1 METEKITKIKRIEQ
15 VETDSDKICNG
26 CIFKNNEHCELS
38 GNFGNFGNL
47 LEILRCVETVESI
60 NSPVVSEKQ
69 YIWVKDE

>member
-1 METEKITKIKRIEQ
+1 MKTVKITKIKRIEQ
-15 VETDSDKICNG
+15 VETDTDKICNG
-26 CIFKNNEHCELS
+26 CIFNGNKHCELS
-38 GNFGNFGNL
+38 NNL